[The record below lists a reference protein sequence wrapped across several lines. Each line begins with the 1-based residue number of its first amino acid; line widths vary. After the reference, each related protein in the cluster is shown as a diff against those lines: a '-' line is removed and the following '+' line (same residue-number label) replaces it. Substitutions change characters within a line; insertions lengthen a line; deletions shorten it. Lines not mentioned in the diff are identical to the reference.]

1 MAERKLD
8 AGRIVGLLLL
18 ETLLASL
25 ARLDPGFS
33 DGDSLLLFAALY
45 RAYGDV
51 GFGEEFIFCSYKE

>member
-33 DGDSLLLFAALY
+33 NGDPLLLFAALY
-45 RAYGDV
+45 RAKGDV